1 MRKIDHILSKIF
13 NSRLTITEFSVIQF
27 FVFPKWKTK
36 FSIFLGLWERILSFS
51 QNNDMKVKKSA
62 LAATG
67 WKLCFFGEVLSE
79 KKYTKSKKK
88 SHLLLFN
95 NAFR

>member
-27 FVFPKWKTK
+27 FVFPK

-51 QNNDMKVKKSA
+51 QNNDIKVKKSA